1 MAKYHMHKKERQINN
16 QDELTAILKQGKYAV
31 ISMCRDNQP
40 YIVTLN
46 YGYDRDKN
54 ALYFHSALKG
64 LKIDFIRYN
73 PNVCATVIEDKGYRM
88 NDCDHKYRSVVF
100 WGKMSIVENLEEK
113 EHGIGVILDHLENT
127 PKIIMERFL
136 KTEERYHNVTILR
149 LDIRE
154 LTGKSNLVQK

>member
-16 QDELTAILKQGKYAV
+16 QDELIEILKQGKYAV
-31 ISMCRDNQP
+31 ISMCRDNEP

-54 ALYFHSALKG
+54 ALYFHSALQG
-64 LKIDFIRYN
+64 LKIDFMGYN
-73 PNVCATVIEDKGYRM
+73 PNVCATIIEDKGYVL
-88 NDCDHKYRSVVF
+88 NDCNHKYRSVVF
-100 WGKMSIVENLEEK
+100 WGEISIVENLEEK
-113 EHGIGVILDHLENT
+113 EHGIEVILNHLENN
-127 PKIIMERFL
+127 PKTIKERFL

-154 LTGKSNLVQK
+154 LTGKTNLVQK

>member
-1 MAKYHMHKKERQINN
+1 MAKYHMQKKERQINN
-16 QDELTAILKQGKYAV
+16 QDELIEILKQGTYAV
-31 ISMCRDNQP
+31 ISMCRNNEP

-46 YGYDRDKN
+46 YGYDSDKN
-54 ALYFHSALKG
+54 ALYFHSGLQG
-64 LKIDFIRYN
+64 LKIDFLRHN

-100 WGKMSIVENLEEK
+100 WGKMSIVKNLEEK
-113 EHGIGVILDHLENT
+113 EQGIEVILNHLENN
-127 PKIIMERFL
+127 PEKIRERFL